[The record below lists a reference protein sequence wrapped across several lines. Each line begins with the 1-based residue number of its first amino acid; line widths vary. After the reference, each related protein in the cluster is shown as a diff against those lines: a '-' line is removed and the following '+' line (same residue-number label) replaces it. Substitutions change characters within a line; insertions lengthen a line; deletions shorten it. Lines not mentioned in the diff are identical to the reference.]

1 MSVTLCSEALSGCS
15 GCEMSLLDAGDGS
28 LSLLKKFDIVHMP
41 ILMDHKYFSSVD
53 GEQEIHIPRARLG
66 LISGGVRNG
75 QQLRIAEEMRRQC
88 DTIVA
93 FGTCAAYGGIPAMM
107 NLFEDEELFRR
118 YYRGAEGTD
127 SARNPWQVI
136 PPFLERTFALNE
148 KIAVDFTL
156 PGCPPHPDYI
166 ALALESIREGKSPPE
181 LPAVSVCD
189 SCRAKREGKGSVQKI
204 RRFLKNARYQPDKP
218 ISEMR
223 CLLDQGFL
231 CMGPVTLAGCAGMSG
246 GPPRCIEA
254 RVPCRGCHGPVRRG
268 GSQLMDI
275 LNALVSNG
283 IDTKSLPDRL
293 SILRFSGAHG
303 RLNRHFVQKPD

>member
-1 MSVTLCSEALSGCS
+1 
-15 GCEMSLLDAGDGS
+15 MSLLDAGDGS
-28 LSLLKKFDIVHMP
+28 LSLLKRFDIVHMP
-41 ILMDHKYFSSVD
+41 ILVDHKYFSNV
-53 GEQEIHIPRARLG
+53 GGAREIHIPGARVG
-66 LISGGVRNG
+66 LISGSVRNE
-75 QQLRIAEEMRRQC
+75 QQLHIAAKMRRQC
-88 DTIVA
+88 DIIVA

-118 YYRGAEGTD
+118 YYRAAEGTD
-127 SARNPWQVI
+127 AARNPSQVI
-136 PPFLERTFALNE
+136 PPFLERTFALDE

-166 ALALESIREGKSPPE
+166 ALVLESILEDKFPPQ
-181 LPAVSVCD
+181 LPVVSVCD
-189 SCRAKREGKGSVQKI
+189 SCPAKRDGKGSVQKI
-204 RRFLKNARYQPDKP
+204 RRFVKNARYQPDRP

-231 CMGPVTLAGCAGMSG
+231 CMGPVTLAGCAGRNG

-254 RVPCRGCHGPVRRG
+254 RVPCRGCHGPVRKG

-283 IDTKSLPDRL
+283 IDTRSLPDRP

-303 RLNRHFVQKPD
+303 RLNRRSAQKPD